1 MSEARVCPIT
11 GEPLPLTDPGR
22 IVSQAACNRLR
33 GATNDLAEL
42 METID
47 EMIAGAGRKP
57 AGGGSHVSGP
67 RAPLNLGLLDAV
79 SDWRDTIDL
88 WASELLAYVRPGVRY
103 RPGDWRTAEVIF
115 QQYASRCSHWT
126 QTWGDTVQETG
137 AMCIDETI
145 DAIRHLDRIANPRE
159 TLTQELSRDEA
170 MAKLADVTLTIRS
183 ACETIRLLT
192 GRELPTSTVRS
203 WEHRGKITGQGSP
216 KRYPISQL
224 IQLADNI

>member
-1 MSEARVCPIT
+1 
-11 GEPLPLTDPGR
+11 
-22 IVSQAACNRLR
+22 
-33 GATNDLAEL
+33 

-57 AGGGSHVSGP
+57 AVGGSHVSGP

-88 WASELLAYVRPGVRY
+88 WAAELLAYVRPGVRY
-103 RPGDWRTAEVIF
+103 RPGDWRAAEAIF
-115 QQYASRCSHWT
+115 QQYANQCSHWT
-126 QTWGDTVQETG
+126 QTWGGVVQDTG

-145 DAIRHLDRIANPRE
+145 DAIRHLDQIANPRE
-159 TLTQELSRDEA
+159 TLTQELTRDEA
-170 MAKLADVTLTIRS
+170 IDKLADVTLTIRS

-203 WEHRGKITGQGSP
+203 WEHRGKIVGQGSP

-224 IQLADNI
+224 IQLANNT